1 VLALLARLGYK
12 HRVTGHGFRATASTW
27 AHEAGYPPHAIEM
40 QLAHE
45 PQSKVAAAYNRSDYM
60 QVRRQMLA
68 DYGVWLDACEKSVD
82 AG

>member
-1 VLALLARLGYK
+1 
-12 HRVTGHGFRATASTW
+12 
-27 AHEAGYPPHAIEM
+27 M